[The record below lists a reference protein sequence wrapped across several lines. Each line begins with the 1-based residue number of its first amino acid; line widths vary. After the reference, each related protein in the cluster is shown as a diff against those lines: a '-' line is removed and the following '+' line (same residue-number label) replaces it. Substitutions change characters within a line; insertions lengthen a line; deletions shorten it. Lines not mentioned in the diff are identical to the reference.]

1 MWLVLSDQGYSKL
14 LWARLAKLD
23 HTATLSKPLP
33 ERPADHS
40 LSKTALYMHQ
50 LVIKRWLYTKF
61 TPCLWSEALWLA
73 SPCRGSQR
81 DSVSYILHTHSRS
94 HHTFSQQ
101 SATVWTERCW
111 SSPHPPLV
119 TLSNSPISLVLWAI
133 CSVVY
138 RKEPSR
144 CLLVLFLFSGLF
156 ETCVVMQ

>member
-1 MWLVLSDQGYSKL
+1 MIGVERSRIFRVAVSTSGKARSHCYPQQATA
-14 LWARLAKLD
+14 WATSR
-23 HTATLSKPLP
+23 PLP
-33 ERPADHS
+33 FKNSLVYAPAGDQ
-40 LSKTALYMHQ
+40 T
-50 LVIKRWLYTKF
+50 VTIYTKF

-101 SATVWTERCW
+101 SATVWTERCC